1 MSEQFYTILTNIGK
15 AKIANA
21 ISLGS
26 EVNLVRFVV
35 GDSNGSYYNP
45 TEEQTE
51 LRRKVWET
59 NAISVVNDEKN
70 PNWIKIEAI
79 IPGDVGGFT
88 VREVGVFDD
97 KNEMIAIGKIAEIYK
112 PISENGSTKDV
123 IIRMIIEV
131 SNASAVTIKVDP
143 TVMIATK
150 KDIEVVESKFKKI
163 SGDKNELVTKNK
175 SNLVAAINEV
185 ATDLN
190 NRKQTAENTTIKDT
204 DNNFVSGT
212 VEGALQELATKDK
225 ALDKRIDDN
234 KVEIDS
240 LKLSV
245 ADGKSKIATS
255 VSGKGVPT
263 NGSDS
268 FQTMADNIYSIKT
281 KLPILEGDVGVANDL
296 QDNIYNITNICN
308 EEKYSPNITD
318 VEMEQ
323 FYYVP
328 GARTM
333 LLDSQND
340 IYVFPGSAGSTYG
353 IRKYNQ
359 DGTMVWVKNTY
370 LSSPCAAINSKDE
383 FFYILEATENQ
394 VCKMNTNGDVAWRK
408 SLPFSG
414 SSSSLKSI
422 LVDSDDNLYILVYY
436 TRTIGTYLYKFDSQ
450 YENLIWEKH
459 FPYALLFYP
468 IIKHNK
474 LYVRYTSQDT
484 NPIISKL
491 QEYDLNSNLIWEKTF
506 NYPESSASAWAVDSQ
521 DRIFYYDSKQQQV
534 IILNAQREQIGV
546 INERLYD
553 FSFDENDYLYA
564 YISISSNAETY
575 GKYSPNGSKVW
586 QKQFSGNQG
595 PDTIITKNNGFYIVN
610 NSAGTTGVTKY
621 KDNYYVQQIA
631 ELEKR

>member
-123 IIRMIIEV
+123 IIRMIMEV
-131 SNASAVTIKVDP
+131 SNASVVTIKVDP

-150 KDIEVVESKFKKI
+150 KDIEVVEGKFKKI
-163 SGDKNELVTKNK
+163 TGDKNELVTKDK

-185 ATDLN
+185 STDLGNIELTGNKVTIEDIEN
-190 NRKQTAENTTIKDT
+190 NYE
-204 DNNFVSGT
+204 SGT
-212 VEGALQELATKDK
+212 VEGALKELAVEGK

-234 KVEIDS
+234 KDEINN

-268 FQTMADNIYSIKT
+268 FQQMADNIDSIIVRSPIAEDEIGVVQWEDGSYKGFKNITYSEIALPESERRLVNYFKKAVSHAGFYTVKYLMTQDYFLYASGSSRYSIESRVSKVDRENNLLWQYQLDLWVAKIIEDKQKNILVLHGNVSENGYIVT
-281 KLPILEGDVGVANDL
+281 KLGSDGSLKWVKI
-296 QDNIYNITNICN
+296 
-308 EEKYSPNITD
+308 
-318 VEMEQ
+318 
-323 FYYVP
+323 FP
-328 GARTM
+328 GQQTI
-333 LLDSQND
+333 ND
-340 IYVFPGSAGSTYG
+340 ITVD
-353 IRKYNQ
+353 K
-359 DGTMVWVKNTY
+359 
-370 LSSPCAAINSKDE
+370 
-383 FFYILEATENQ
+383 
-394 VCKMNTNGDVAWRK
+394 NGDVFAIRAN
-408 SLPFSG
+408 LYSG
-414 SSSSLKSI
+414 QKTRVYKINGATGEEIKFKDYNYESTGYVINYNEKLNYMVFGTEFQIIFIDTELEIIKETSPGRASWVSMFLDDDGNVYGSTINGVGKY
-422 LVDSDDNLYILVYY
+422 DSD
-436 TRTIGTYLYKFDSQ
+436 GKQ
-450 YENLIWEKH
+450 IWS
-459 FPYALLFYP
+459 YA
-468 IIKHNK
+468 N
-474 LYVRYTSQDT
+474 
-484 NPIISKL
+484 NGG
-491 QEYDLNSNLIWEKTF
+491 
-506 NYPESSASAWAVDSQ
+506 
-521 DRIFYYDSKQQQV
+521 
-534 IILNAQREQIGV
+534 QIGV
-546 INERLYD
+546 NHLGDSY
-553 FSFDENDYLYA
+553 FVS
-564 YISISSNAETY
+564 
-575 GKYSPNGSKVW
+575 GS
-586 QKQFSGNQG
+586 
-595 PDTIITKNNGFYIVN
+595 DIIKL
-610 NSAGTTGVTKY
+610 NSAGVFEYRYVTY
-621 KDNYYVQQIA
+621 STRMVQFFKDNVIA
-631 ELEKR
+631 VSGGSSAPYKEMYFYMDNFMITENILLGTQYLDPR